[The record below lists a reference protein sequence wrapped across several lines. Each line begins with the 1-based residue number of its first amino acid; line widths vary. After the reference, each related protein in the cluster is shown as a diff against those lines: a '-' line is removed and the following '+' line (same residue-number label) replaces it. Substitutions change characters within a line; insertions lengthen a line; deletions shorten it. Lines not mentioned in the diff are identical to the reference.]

1 MLNKL
6 FKKLPIK
13 YKLVFVILTISLLS
27 FFVSFSIFIVYD
39 FYSFHSKL
47 HKEITQ
53 LGELIGNNNAVFAN
67 MRGIIAKES
76 AQQNLYNVL
85 PSTAHIQYGSI
96 FDQNKEIQAYYDR
109 NFQDSSLLN
118 STPDNRS
125 KNPQTEKSDNL
136 LDLLQL
142 DEFDGEIGG
151 MYSTKLEMVLDSSD
165 FKPVYKAD
173 IQENSK
179 RTGLFFD
186 YIHMFF
192 IEGHMDVFH
201 PIVDPDDENRILAT
215 VFLRSDLSPSYERY
229 SQYLKIVSII
239 FLITFAVIYLLT
251 LFVQKSISKPIS
263 ELTNVTLK
271 IAKNNDY
278 SYRVQEEGK
287 DEVALLA
294 NSFNE
299 MIAKIETQNVELVK
313 AKDRAESLANAKAQF
328 LSNMTHEIRTPLNGV
343 IGMTDILL
351 GTKLD
356 EKQQEFLG
364 IVKFSAKNLMV
375 IINDVL
381 DISKINAGKMTFE
394 QEVLDV
400 NHLLKTI
407 IAGNRGEADKKGLK
421 VTLDVSDEIPKNLLG
436 DSVRLSQIVLNL
448 FTNAI
453 KFTIHGG
460 IVIGNKLI
468 EKTEKEALVRFYV
481 KDSGV
486 GIARE
491 NFDLVFSEFSQERG
505 DTTRKFGGT
514 GLGLSICKKLVE
526 MQGGKMFLESQLGNG
541 STFSFELKFK
551 INQEEE
557 ITSLK
562 TPEESLHN
570 GISQENNQKV
580 VLLAEDN
587 EVNQMVVEELLGQWQ
602 FNVEIA
608 ENGQEAV
615 DMLTEKHY
623 DLILMDVH
631 MPELDGYG
639 ATKMIREEMSSPKKD
654 IPIIAMTA
662 AAMDGESDKCLAAGM
677 NDYISKPFDKNILY
691 EKIVRLIVN
700 NESTKKAEN

>member
-1 MLNKL
+1 MLNNL

-27 FFVSFSIFIVYD
+27 FFVSFTIFIVYD

-47 HKEITQ
+47 YKEITQ

-85 PSTAHIQYGSI
+85 PSTSHIQYGSI
-96 FDQNKEIQAYYDR
+96 FDQNKEVQAYYDR
-109 NFQDSSLLN
+109 NFQDSSLLSIAGTN
-118 STPDNRS
+118 QS
-125 KNPQTEKSDNL
+125 KNPKTEKSDDL
-136 LDLLQL
+136 FGLLQL
-142 DEFDGEIGG
+142 EDFDEELGG

-165 FKPVYKAD
+165 YQPVYKAD
-173 IQENSK
+173 VQEDGK
-179 RTGLFFD
+179 TLRLFFN
-186 YIHMFF
+186 YVNMFF
-192 IEGHMDVFH
+192 IAKQMDVYY
-201 PIVDPDDENRILAT
+201 PVIDPDDENRVLAT
-215 VFLRSDLSPSYERY
+215 VFLQSDLSPSYERY

-251 LFVQKSISKPIS
+251 LFVQKSISIPIS
-263 ELTNVTLK
+263 ELTYATLK

-278 SYRVQEEGK
+278 SYRVEEEGK

-313 AKDRAESLANAKAQF
+313 AKDKAESLANAKAQF

-356 EKQQEFLG
+356 KKQQEFLG

-394 QEVLDV
+394 QETLDI

-407 IAGNRGEADKKGLK
+407 IAGNRGEADKKGLR
-421 VTLDVSDEIPKNLLG
+421 VTLNVSDEVPKNLLG

-453 KFTIHGG
+453 KFTITGG
-460 IVIGNKLI
+460 IIIGSKLI
-468 EKTEKEALVRFYV
+468 EKTNREAVIRVFV

-526 MQGGKMFLESQLGNG
+526 MQGGKMFLESQMGNG

-551 INQEEE
+551 INQEKEIKRVIDPEE
-557 ITSLK
+557 ILN
-562 TPEESLHN
+562 N
-570 GISQENNQKV
+570 GINIDNNQKI

-587 EVNQMVVEELLGQWQ
+587 EVNQMVVEELLGQWH
-602 FNVEIA
+602 FNIEVA

-615 DMLTEKHY
+615 DMLKEKHY

-631 MPELDGYG
+631 MPELDGYS
-639 ATKMIREEMSSPKKD
+639 AAKMIRDDMPSPKKD

-662 AAMDGESDKCLAAGM
+662 AAMDGEAEKCLAAGM

-691 EKIVRLIVN
+691 EKIVKLIN
-700 NESTKKAEN
+700 SQ